1 MGAFNYLDANGDSQL
16 SFEEYIKHSLDT
28 TLQHDIFDYFD
39 TNKDG
44 TLQPAE
50 YVETP
55 FRDMDHNGDNVVSRH
70 DYDHYYTNVSWT
82 DCLFSDEHLVDMSC
96 NCNSTALYM

>member
-1 MGAFNYLDANGDSQL
+1 MTCGWTIQWKMTITNFHVFIYSIGDSQL

-50 YVETP
+50 YVETS
-55 FRDMDHNGDNVVSRH
+55 FRDMDHNGSHCKVQI
-70 DYDHYYTNVSWT
+70 
-82 DCLFSDEHLVDMSC
+82 
-96 NCNSTALYM
+96 

>member
-70 DYDHYYTNVSWT
+70 DYDHYYTNVI
-82 DCLFSDEHLVDMSC
+82 HHIIQ
-96 NCNSTALYM
+96 NQHGHGR

>member
-1 MGAFNYLDANGDSQL
+1 MKVTYRQCVFIYSIGDSQL

-55 FRDMDHNGDNVVSRH
+55 FRDMDHNGSHCKVQI
-70 DYDHYYTNVSWT
+70 
-82 DCLFSDEHLVDMSC
+82 
-96 NCNSTALYM
+96 